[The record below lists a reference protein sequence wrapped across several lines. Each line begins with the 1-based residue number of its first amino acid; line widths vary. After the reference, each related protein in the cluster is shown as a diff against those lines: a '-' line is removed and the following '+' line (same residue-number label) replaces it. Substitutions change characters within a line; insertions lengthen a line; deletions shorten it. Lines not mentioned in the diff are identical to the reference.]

1 MTPDGSFRR
10 ERLIAPQVRSARAAA
25 RLLVQMRA
33 LGSDR
38 ILHVAAWRTA
48 TQLAAGP
55 R

>member
-10 ERLIAPQVRSARAAA
+10 ERLIAPQLRTARAAA
-25 RLLVQMRA
+25 RLLIQMREV
-33 LGSDR
+33 GSDR
-38 ILHVAAWRTA
+38 VLPLAAWRTA